1 MKKERTLSPIT
12 CSMSDAAQWL
22 RTHGI
27 TEAASRK
34 AAAPEE
40 FSLKIARGDDLA
52 TLKRQLVRTG
62 AILATREDA
71 AEVAKMVAK
80 LRRGNP
86 LTALFSSAKAEE
98 EEDFPD
104 CAEAPDAPEEE
115 SSEESAPEAE
125 PESPEAEFPEAETPA
140 EEAAEETVA
149 EETAEETVE
158 AVSEADAPEDP
169 PQVETP
175 AAAWGNAPA
184 EAEAAEATPPAVP
197 EKKAAREKKEKKEY
211 FFLLLID
218 GLENVPSLM
227 DLPGVQPDLT
237 IIAPMHACE
246 GDMQEA
252 LRFAHGIATDTLWE
266 KKPDK
271 TVTATVTGTL
281 STSRTMLEARML
293 DAQQTAKMLLLR
305 GHDGG
310 YVHMTG
316 KAVREVYGL
325 PLGKAME
332 LVEPALQQM
341 MEGAA
346 PTIATYAP
354 LRMRDLHL
362 LAGKSLHPRRAMAR
376 RLTED
381 ELEQALRSLYRH
393 PECRLSVEELLPMQ
407 RQFFA
412 TGKTL
417 DVAFR
422 LRQLDI
428 LEKWMDLHEK
438 DILHA
443 LYADLHKGAFEAY
456 ETEILLVKE
465 ELKTMR
471 KHLPQWQRPKRVTAP
486 LMHFPSKCRIY
497 RDPYGLSLI
506 MSPWNYPFLLSID
519 PLLSAIAGGNCAV
532 LKPSAY
538 APATSALLHQL
549 VSDLYDPEYIAV
561 VEGGR
566 AENQSLLAQKFD
578 VIFFTGSPAVGKVVM
593 KAAAEHLTPVT
604 LELGGKSPCIVDDT
618 ADLDLAAKRIA
629 WGKFINAGQTCVAPD
644 YILCSSKTAP
654 KLAKAL
660 ECAIRSLYGAE
671 PLTSPDLCRI
681 VNEKHFDR
689 LLHLMEYRDVAC
701 GGKHRREDLLI
712 EPTVLQNVS
721 RQDAVM
727 QEEIFGPVLPIVNFD
742 GDFDALL
749 QDIEAQPRPLAAYL
763 FTRDKGHEEK
773 FLRRLRFGGGC
784 VNDVVCHLA
793 TSKMPF
799 GGVGE
804 SGMGSYHGRRGF
816 ETFTHEKSILKKSGK
831 IDVKVRYAPYKDKK
845 INLLKRFCQ

>member
-1 MKKERTLSPIT
+1 MKKEFALSPMT
-12 CSMSDAAQWL
+12 CSMDDAAQWL

-34 AAAPEE
+34 AAAPEDLP
-40 FSLKIARGDDLA
+40 LKIARGDDLS
-52 TLKRQLVRTG
+52 TLKRQLMRTG
-62 AILATREDA
+62 AILATQEDA
-71 AEVAKMVAK
+71 AEIARMVAK

-86 LTALFSSAKAEE
+86 LLALFPSAKAED
-98 EEDFPD
+98 EDV
-104 CAEAPDAPEEE
+104 
-115 SSEESAPEAE
+115 PEAE
-125 PESPEAEFPEAETPA
+125 TEDNAAPETEAEVHEAETPEAETPADEAKPEATETPETMEAHVAEEAPAEPVPEAPVQAETPASAWGSTPA
-140 EEAAEETVA
+140 EEAAEA
-149 EETAEETVE
+149 K
-158 AVSEADAPEDP
+158 P
-169 PQVETP
+169 PVVQ
-175 AAAWGNAPA
+175 
-184 EAEAAEATPPAVP
+184 
-197 EKKAAREKKEKKEY
+197 EKKEQDKKEKKEY

-218 GLENVPSLM
+218 SLEHVPSLM

-237 IIAPMHACE
+237 IIAPIHVCE
-246 GDMQEA
+246 ADMQEA
-252 LRFAHGIATDTLWE
+252 LRFAHGVATDTLWE

-271 TVTATVTGTL
+271 VLTSIVTGTL

-293 DAQQTAKMLLLR
+293 DGQQTAKMLLLR

-346 PTIATYAP
+346 PEIATYAP
-354 LRMRDLHL
+354 LRMRDIHL
-362 LAGKSLHPRRAMAR
+362 LAGKSLHPSRAMAR

-393 PECRLSVEELLPMQ
+393 PECRLKVEELLPMQ

-422 LRQLDI
+422 LRQLDM

-438 DILHA
+438 DILQA
-443 LYADLHKGAFEAY
+443 LYTDLHKGAFEAY

-471 KHLPQWQRPKRVTAP
+471 KHLPQWQRPKHVAAP
-486 LMHFPSKCRIY
+486 LMHFPSKCRVY

-578 VIFFTGSPAVGKVVM
+578 VIFFTGSPTVGKEVM

-671 PLTSPDLCRI
+671 PLASPDLCRI

-689 LLHLMEYRDVAC
+689 LLRLMEYREVAC

-727 QEEIFGPVLPIVNFD
+727 QEEIFGPILPIVPFD

-749 QDIEAQPRPLAAYL
+749 QDIEDHPRPLAAYL

>member
-1 MKKERTLSPIT
+1 MKKELALSPIT
-12 CSMSDAAQWL
+12 CSMSDAALWL

-34 AAAPEE
+34 AAMPEDLP
-40 FSLKIARGDDLA
+40 LKIARGDDLA
-52 TLKRQLVRTG
+52 TLKRQLMRTG
-62 AILATREDA
+62 AILATQEDA
-71 AEVAKMVAK
+71 AEISRMVAK

-86 LTALFSSAKAEE
+86 LLALFSSAKAEE
-98 EEDFPD
+98 E
-104 CAEAPDAPEEE
+104 DAPEEVE
-115 SSEESAPEAE
+115 ANTDPEAE
-125 PESPEAEFPEAETPA
+125 VPEGETPEAEVPAEENKLEVETSEATPETTEAYAAEEPAHESPAETPA
-140 EEAAEETVA
+140 
-149 EETAEETVE
+149 
-158 AVSEADAPEDP
+158 S
-169 PQVETP
+169 
-175 AAAWGNAPA
+175 AWGNAPA
-184 EAEAAEATPPAVP
+184 EEAAEAKAPAVQ
-197 EKKAAREKKEKKEY
+197 EKKEPDKKEKKEY

-218 GLENVPSLM
+218 ALEHVPSLM

-237 IIAPMHACE
+237 IIAPIHVCE
-246 GDMQEA
+246 AEMQEA
-252 LRFAHGIATDTLWE
+252 LRFAHGVATDTLWE

-271 TVTATVTGTL
+271 TLTATVTGTL

-346 PTIATYAP
+346 PEIATYAP
-354 LRMRDLHL
+354 LRMRDIHL
-362 LAGKSLHPRRAMAR
+362 LAGKSLHPSRAMAR

-417 DVAFR
+417 DVSFR
-422 LRQLDI
+422 LRQLDM

-443 LYADLHKGAFEAY
+443 LYTDLHKGAFEAY

-660 ECAIRSLYGAE
+660 ECAIRSLYGAD
-671 PLTSPDLCRI
+671 PLASPDLCRI

-721 RQDAVM
+721 RQDPVM
-727 QEEIFGPVLPIVNFD
+727 QEEIFGPILPIVPFD

>member
-1 MKKERTLSPIT
+1 MKKELTLSPIT
-12 CSMSDAAQWL
+12 CSMSDAALWL

-34 AAAPEE
+34 AAMPEDLP
-40 FSLKIARGDDLA
+40 LKIARGDDLA
-52 TLKRQLVRTG
+52 TLKRQLMRTG
-62 AILATREDA
+62 AILATQEDA
-71 AEVAKMVAK
+71 AEISRMVAK

-86 LTALFSSAKAEE
+86 LLSLFSSAKAEE
-98 EEDFPD
+98 E
-104 CAEAPDAPEEE
+104 DAPEGTEDNTDPEAEVPEGETPEAEVPAEADEPEVETSEAAETLETTEAHAAEE
-115 SSEESAPEAE
+115 PAPEA
-125 PESPEAEFPEAETPA
+125 PA
-140 EEAAEETVA
+140 
-149 EETAEETVE
+149 
-158 AVSEADAPEDP
+158 
-169 PQVETP
+169 QVETP
-175 AAAWGNAPA
+175 ASAWGNAPA
-184 EAEAAEATPPAVP
+184 EEATEAKTPAVQ
-197 EKKAAREKKEKKEY
+197 EKKEPDKKEKKEY

-218 GLENVPSLM
+218 ALEHVPSLM
-227 DLPGVQPDLT
+227 DLPGAQPDLT
-237 IIAPMHACE
+237 IIAPIHVCE
-246 GDMQEA
+246 AEMQEA
-252 LRFAHGIATDTLWE
+252 LRFAHGVATDTLWE

-271 TVTATVTGTL
+271 TLTATVTGTL

-346 PTIATYAP
+346 PEIATYAP
-354 LRMRDLHL
+354 LRMRDIHL
-362 LAGKSLHPRRAMAR
+362 LAGKSLHPSRAMAR

-417 DVAFR
+417 DVSFR
-422 LRQLDI
+422 LRQLDM

-443 LYADLHKGAFEAY
+443 LYTDLHKGAFEAY

-471 KHLPQWQRPKRVTAP
+471 KHLPQWQRPKHVTAP

-660 ECAIRSLYGAE
+660 ECAIRSLYGAD
-671 PLTSPDLCRI
+671 PLASPDLCRI

-689 LLHLMEYRDVAC
+689 LLHLMEYREVAC

-721 RQDAVM
+721 RQDPVM
-727 QEEIFGPVLPIVNFD
+727 QEEIFGPILPIVPFD

>member
-1 MKKERTLSPIT
+1 MKKELTLSPIT
-12 CSMSDAAQWL
+12 CSMSDAALWL

-34 AAAPEE
+34 AAMPEDLP
-40 FSLKIARGDDLA
+40 LKIARGDDLA
-52 TLKRQLVRTG
+52 TLKRQLMRTG
-62 AILATREDA
+62 AILATQEDA
-71 AEVAKMVAK
+71 AEISRMVAK
-80 LRRGNP
+80 LRRGNS
-86 LTALFSSAKAEE
+86 LLALLSSAKAEE
-98 EEDFPD
+98 E
-104 CAEAPDAPEEE
+104 DAPEETE
-115 SSEESAPEAE
+115 DNTTPEAE
-125 PESPEAEFPEAETPA
+125 AETSEVEAPEAETPA
-140 EEAAEETVA
+140 EESKPEAETPEATPETMEAHAAEEPAT
-149 EETAEETVE
+149 E
-158 AVSEADAPEDP
+158 AHA
-169 PQVETP
+169 ETP
-175 AAAWGNAPA
+175 ASAWGNAPG
-184 EAEAAEATPPAVP
+184 EEAAEDKAPAVQ
-197 EKKAAREKKEKKEY
+197 EKKEPDKKEKKEY

-218 GLENVPSLM
+218 ALEHVPSLM
-227 DLPGVQPDLT
+227 DLPGAQPDLT
-237 IIAPMHACE
+237 IIAPIHVCE
-246 GDMQEA
+246 AEMQEA
-252 LRFAHGIATDTLWE
+252 LRFAHGVATDTLWE

-271 TVTATVTGTL
+271 TLTATVTGTL

-346 PTIATYAP
+346 PEIATYAP
-354 LRMRDLHL
+354 LRMRDIHL
-362 LAGKSLHPRRAMAR
+362 LAGKSLHPSRAMAR

-417 DVAFR
+417 DVSFR
-422 LRQLDI
+422 LRQLDM

-443 LYADLHKGAFEAY
+443 LYTDLHKGAFEAY

-660 ECAIRSLYGAE
+660 ECAIRSLYGAD
-671 PLTSPDLCRI
+671 PLASPDLCRI

-689 LLHLMEYRDVAC
+689 LLHLMEYREVAC

-721 RQDAVM
+721 RQDPVM
-727 QEEIFGPVLPIVNFD
+727 QEEIFGPILPIVPFD

>member
-1 MKKERTLSPIT
+1 MKKELTLSPIT
-12 CSMSDAAQWL
+12 CSMSDAALWL
-22 RTHGI
+22 RSHGI

-34 AAAPEE
+34 AAMPEDLP
-40 FSLKIARGDDLA
+40 LKIARGDDLA
-52 TLKRQLVRTG
+52 TLKRQLMRTG
-62 AILATREDA
+62 AILATQEDA
-71 AEVAKMVAK
+71 AEISRMVAK

-86 LTALFSSAKAEE
+86 LLALFSSAKAEDE
-98 EEDFPD
+98 
-104 CAEAPDAPEEE
+104 DAPEEVE
-115 SSEESAPEAE
+115 ANTDPEAE
-125 PESPEAEFPEAETPA
+125 VPEGETPEAEVPAEESKPEAETS
-140 EEAAEETVA
+140 EAAETLETTEAHAA
-149 EETAEETVE
+149 EEP
-158 AVSEADAPEDP
+158 APEAP
-169 PQVETP
+169 AQVETP
-175 AAAWGNAPA
+175 DSAWGNAPG
-184 EAEAAEATPPAVP
+184 EEAAEAKTPAVQ
-197 EKKAAREKKEKKEY
+197 EKKEPDKKEKKEY

-218 GLENVPSLM
+218 TLEHVPSLM
-227 DLPGVQPDLT
+227 DLPGAQPDLT
-237 IIAPMHACE
+237 IIAPIHVCE
-246 GDMQEA
+246 AEMQEA
-252 LRFAHGIATDTLWE
+252 LRFAHGVATDTLWE

-271 TVTATVTGTL
+271 TLTATVTGTL

-346 PTIATYAP
+346 PEIATYAP
-354 LRMRDLHL
+354 LRMRDIHL
-362 LAGKSLHPRRAMAR
+362 LAGKSLHPSRAMAR

-417 DVAFR
+417 DVSFR
-422 LRQLDI
+422 LRQLDM

-443 LYADLHKGAFEAY
+443 LYTDLHKGAFEAY

-471 KHLPQWQRPKRVTAP
+471 KHLPQWQRPKHVTAP

-654 KLAKAL
+654 KLVKAL
-660 ECAIRSLYGAE
+660 ECAIRSLYGAD
-671 PLTSPDLCRI
+671 PFASPDLCRI

-689 LLHLMEYRDVAC
+689 LLHLMEYREVAC

-721 RQDAVM
+721 RQDPVM
-727 QEEIFGPVLPIVNFD
+727 QEEIFGPILPIVPFD

>member
-1 MKKERTLSPIT
+1 
-12 CSMSDAAQWL
+12 
-22 RTHGI
+22 
-27 TEAASRK
+27 
-34 AAAPEE
+34 
-40 FSLKIARGDDLA
+40 
-52 TLKRQLVRTG
+52 
-62 AILATREDA
+62 
-71 AEVAKMVAK
+71 MVAK

-86 LTALFSSAKAEE
+86 LLSLFSSAKAEE
-98 EEDFPD
+98 E
-104 CAEAPDAPEEE
+104 DAPEGTEDNTDPEAEVPEGETPEAEVPAEADEPEVETSEAAETLETTEAHAAEE
-115 SSEESAPEAE
+115 PAPEA
-125 PESPEAEFPEAETPA
+125 PA
-140 EEAAEETVA
+140 
-149 EETAEETVE
+149 
-158 AVSEADAPEDP
+158 
-169 PQVETP
+169 QVETP
-175 AAAWGNAPA
+175 ASAWGNAPA
-184 EAEAAEATPPAVP
+184 EEATEAKTPAVQ
-197 EKKAAREKKEKKEY
+197 EKKEPDKKEKKEY

-218 GLENVPSLM
+218 ALEHVPSLM
-227 DLPGVQPDLT
+227 DLPGAQPDLT
-237 IIAPMHACE
+237 IIAPIHVCE
-246 GDMQEA
+246 AEMQEA
-252 LRFAHGIATDTLWE
+252 LRFAHGVATDTLWE

-271 TVTATVTGTL
+271 TLTATVTGTL

-346 PTIATYAP
+346 PEIATYAP
-354 LRMRDLHL
+354 LRMRDIHL
-362 LAGKSLHPRRAMAR
+362 LAGKSLHPSRAMAR

-417 DVAFR
+417 DVSFR
-422 LRQLDI
+422 LRQLDM

-443 LYADLHKGAFEAY
+443 LYTDLHKGAFEAY

-471 KHLPQWQRPKRVTAP
+471 KHLPQWQRPKHVTAP

-660 ECAIRSLYGAE
+660 ECAIRSLYGAD
-671 PLTSPDLCRI
+671 PLASPDLCRI

-689 LLHLMEYRDVAC
+689 LLHLMEYREVAC

-721 RQDAVM
+721 RQDPVM
-727 QEEIFGPVLPIVNFD
+727 QEEIFGPILPIVPFD

>member
-1 MKKERTLSPIT
+1 MKKELTLSPIT
-12 CSMSDAAQWL
+12 CSMSDAALWL

-34 AAAPEE
+34 AAMPEDLP
-40 FSLKIARGDDLA
+40 LKIARGDDLA
-52 TLKRQLVRTG
+52 TLKRQLMRTG
-62 AILATREDA
+62 AILATQEDA
-71 AEVAKMVAK
+71 AEISRMVAK

-86 LTALFSSAKAEE
+86 LLALFSSAKAEDE
-98 EEDFPD
+98 
-104 CAEAPDAPEEE
+104 DAPEEVE
-115 SSEESAPEAE
+115 ANTDPEAE
-125 PESPEAEFPEAETPA
+125 VPEGETPEAEVPAEENKLEAETSEATPETTEAYAAEEPAHESPAETPA
-140 EEAAEETVA
+140 
-149 EETAEETVE
+149 
-158 AVSEADAPEDP
+158 S
-169 PQVETP
+169 
-175 AAAWGNAPA
+175 AWGNAP
-184 EAEAAEATPPAVP
+184 EEAAEDKAPAVQ
-197 EKKAAREKKEKKEY
+197 EKKEPDKKEKKEY

-218 GLENVPSLM
+218 TLEHVPSLM
-227 DLPGVQPDLT
+227 DLPGAQPDLT
-237 IIAPMHACE
+237 IIAPIHVCE
-246 GDMQEA
+246 AEMQEA
-252 LRFAHGIATDTLWE
+252 LRFAHGVATDTLWE

-271 TVTATVTGTL
+271 TLTATVTGTL

-346 PTIATYAP
+346 PEIATYAP
-354 LRMRDLHL
+354 LRMRDIHL
-362 LAGKSLHPRRAMAR
+362 LAGKSLHPSRAMAR

-417 DVAFR
+417 DVSFR
-422 LRQLDI
+422 LRQLDM

-443 LYADLHKGAFEAY
+443 LYTDLHKGAFEAY

-471 KHLPQWQRPKRVTAP
+471 KHLPQWQRPKHVTAP

-660 ECAIRSLYGAE
+660 ECAIRSLYGAD
-671 PLTSPDLCRI
+671 PLASPDLCRI

-721 RQDAVM
+721 RQDPVM
-727 QEEIFGPVLPIVNFD
+727 QEEIFGPILPIVPFD

>member
-1 MKKERTLSPIT
+1 MKKELTLSPIT

-22 RTHGI
+22 RSHGI

-34 AAAPEE
+34 AAMPEDLP
-40 FSLKIARGDDLA
+40 LKIARGDDLA
-52 TLKRQLVRTG
+52 TLKRQLMRTG
-62 AILATREDA
+62 AILATQEDA
-71 AEVAKMVAK
+71 AEISRMVAK

-86 LTALFSSAKAEE
+86 LLALFSSAKAED
-98 EEDFPD
+98 EDALEGTEDNVSPE
-104 CAEAPDAPEEE
+104 AEVPE
-115 SSEESAPEAE
+115 SKAPEAE
-125 PESPEAEFPEAETPA
+125 VPEAEVPAEENKPEVETPEATPETMEAHAAEEPAPEAQAETPA
-140 EEAAEETVA
+140 
-149 EETAEETVE
+149 
-158 AVSEADAPEDP
+158 S
-169 PQVETP
+169 
-175 AAAWGNAPA
+175 AWGNAP
-184 EAEAAEATPPAVP
+184 EEEAAEAKAPAVQ
-197 EKKAAREKKEKKEY
+197 EKKEPDKKEKKEY

-218 GLENVPSLM
+218 TLEHVPSLM

-237 IIAPMHACE
+237 IIAPIHVCE
-246 GDMQEA
+246 AEMQEA
-252 LRFAHGIATDTLWE
+252 LRFAHGVATDTLWE

-271 TVTATVTGTL
+271 TLTATVTGTL

-346 PTIATYAP
+346 PEIATYAP
-354 LRMRDLHL
+354 LRMRDIHL
-362 LAGKSLHPRRAMAR
+362 LAGKSLHPSRAMAR

-417 DVAFR
+417 DVSFR
-422 LRQLDI
+422 LRQLDM

-443 LYADLHKGAFEAY
+443 LYTDLHKGAFEAY

-471 KHLPQWQRPKRVTAP
+471 KHLPQWQRPKHVMAP

-660 ECAIRSLYGAE
+660 ECAIRSLYGAD
-671 PLTSPDLCRI
+671 PLASPDLCRI

-689 LLHLMEYRDVAC
+689 LLHLMEYREVAC
-701 GGKHRREDLLI
+701 GGMHRREDLLI

-721 RQDAVM
+721 RQDPVM
-727 QEEIFGPVLPIVNFD
+727 QEEIFGPILPIVPFD